1 MPMYDFRSDPIGR
14 IALMK
19 VLEKRATIGG
29 IFSNLGKTLYYGG
42 GALGRAIQAGFTG
55 DPKAYEN
62 LRQNMKQLGTAGR
75 GLAQN
80 TAGTALRVLPWTA
93 MALPLGIGTVAS
105 MALSPFANSLA
116 NKIESGQFSGR
127 SISPAL
133 AFISPLGA
141 LAASMMSGRQ
151 GQAQMRPQQS
161 QQMPNQTQMQGQP
174 QQTPNPAQMQGQPQ
188 QMANPSQIQAQ
199 QLAINSPLNTQQP
212 YLRMS

>member
-1 MPMYDFRSDPIGR
+1 MSMYDFQSDPIGR

-29 IFSNLGKTLYYGG
+29 IFSNLGKTLYHGA
-42 GALGRAIQAGFTG
+42 ALGRAIQAGFTG

-62 LRQNMKQLGTAGR
+62 LIQNMKQLGTARR
-75 GLAQN
+75 GLVQN
-80 TAGTALRVLPWTA
+80 TAGTALRVLPWAA

-116 NKIESGQFSGR
+116 NKIESG
-127 SISPAL
+127 
-133 AFISPLGA
+133 
-141 LAASMMSGRQ
+141 GRQ

-161 QQMPNQTQMQGQP
+161 QQMPDQAQMQAQP
-174 QQTPNPAQMQGQPQ
+174 QQMTNQAQMQTQPQ
-188 QMANPSQIQAQ
+188 QMANPSQMQAQ
-199 QLAINSPLNTQQP
+199 QLAINSPLNTQQH